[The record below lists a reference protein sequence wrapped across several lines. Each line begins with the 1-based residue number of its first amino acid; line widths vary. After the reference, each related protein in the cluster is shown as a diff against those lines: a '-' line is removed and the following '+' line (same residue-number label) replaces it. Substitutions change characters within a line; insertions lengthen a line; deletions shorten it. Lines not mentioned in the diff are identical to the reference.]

1 MPTVQSIPIA
11 PPAPEK
17 APAAAKAM
25 GGKKAD
31 KSFEDVLS
39 QQKDASDKSQQ
50 KNLET
55 GQETGLVSGSPIA
68 EAKAAATS
76 KPTEKDAS
84 DKSHRKDLETGPAA
98 GLVPGQ
104 AVAVAMAATAA
115 KQTVKG
121 DGHKISAALLN
132 ASGAGP
138 TKKSG
143 LGQLSGGK
151 EEPGSTGAAVLTK
164 GPPAKTPSLED
175 VLKTLGHPAKTAEN
189 GKSRSEG
196 DVQKTAASS
205 DNPKFKISN
214 QNQEKV
220 VAGENLKTAL
230 AGATENAPAG
240 NDKAQVTSIG
250 MDKAFEMASAV
261 RHGRPTLNEKDGQVK
276 PSAEN
281 SGEALSAKGGKG
293 VEAPVA
299 KSLFGK
305 GDSSA
310 IQASAQ
316 MAASG
321 QVQKDL
327 AEPHSPAGGKALHA
341 VRDLNGHG
349 ETDVASL
356 PGRGANA
363 QGEAPK
369 AAVSVPTIGR
379 VQADGRFLQQVRA
392 AGNGIKKDIQDVKL
406 AATADKSGASAPAT
420 GDFSRLIHL
429 QNQPQATPSAGQ
441 FPNSSGN
448 VQLPSGQ
455 AVSENHIL
463 NQVVG
468 QISIGKNHGPS
479 SISIKL
485 HPKELGQIR
494 LDLTVDQTKVK
505 AHLIAQNQQV
515 QDVLERHLPAL
526 RSALQQQGLQ
536 LDHLQVSVDS
546 RQAGSNMFFQQQQQ
560 QQQNSSAFQPRH
572 WTPAAGFSG
581 SSSVSEEVASAS
593 ARGTGGLSL
602 RI

>member
-11 PPAPEK
+11 PPAPEA
-17 APAAAKAM
+17 APAVVKATA
-25 GGKKAD
+25 GKKGD
-31 KSFEDVLS
+31 KNFADVLS
-39 QQKDASDKSQQ
+39 QQKDASDKSH
-50 KNLET
+50 K
-55 GQETGLVSGSPIA
+55 
-68 EAKAAATS
+68 
-76 KPTEKDAS
+76 
-84 DKSHRKDLETGPAA
+84 KDLETASAA

-104 AVAVAMAATAA
+104 TVAAAMAATAA

-132 ASGAGP
+132 ASGAGQ
-138 TKKSG
+138 TKKGG
-143 LGQLSGGK
+143 LGQLPSGK
-151 EEPGSTGAAVLTK
+151 EEPGSTGASVLTK
-164 GPPAKTPSLED
+164 EPPSKTPSLED

-189 GKSRSEG
+189 GKSGSTEHPKMPVVGSRPQSRSEG
-196 DVQKTAASS
+196 DVQKTATSS

-327 AEPHSPAGGKALHA
+327 AEPHSLAGGKALHA
-341 VRDLNGHG
+341 VRVPNGHG

-441 FPNSSGN
+441 SPNSSGN

-485 HPKELGQIR
+485 HPKELGQIK

-560 QQQNSSAFQPRH
+560 QQQQNPSAFQPRH

-581 SSSVSEEVASAS
+581 NSQVSEEVASAS

>member
-1 MPTVQSIPIA
+1 
-11 PPAPEK
+11 
-17 APAAAKAM
+17 M

-31 KSFEDVLS
+31 KSFADVLS
-39 QQKDASDKSQQ
+39 QQKDASDKSHQ
-50 KNLET
+50 
-55 GQETGLVSGSPIA
+55 
-68 EAKAAATS
+68 
-76 KPTEKDAS
+76 
-84 DKSHRKDLETGPAA
+84 KDLEAGPAT

-104 AVAVAMAATAA
+104 AVAVAMVATAS

-132 ASGAGP
+132 ASGAGQ

-143 LGQLSGGK
+143 LGQLPSGK

-164 GPPAKTPSLED
+164 GPPAQTPSLED

-189 GKSRSEG
+189 GKSGSTEHPKMPVAGSRPQSRSEG
-196 DVQKTAASS
+196 DVQKTAVSS
-205 DNPKFKISN
+205 ENPKSKVKY
-214 QNQEKV
+214 QGQEKV
-220 VAGENLKTAL
+220 VASENLKTAL
-230 AGATENAPAG
+230 AGATERASAD

-250 MDKAFEMASAV
+250 LDKAFETESAV
-261 RHGRPTLNEKDGQVK
+261 RHGRPTLNEKDGPVK
-276 PSAEN
+276 TSAEN

-293 VEAPVA
+293 VKAPVA

-305 GDSSA
+305 GDSAA
-310 IQASAQ
+310 IRSSAQ
-316 MAASG
+316 MAVSG
-321 QVQKDL
+321 QVQKDV
-327 AEPHSPAGGKALHA
+327 AEPHSPASGKALHA
-341 VRDLNGHG
+341 VRDFNGHG
-349 ETDVASL
+349 KTEVASL
-356 PGRGANA
+356 PGRGATA

-369 AAVSVPTIGR
+369 VAGSVPTIGR

-392 AGNGIKKDIQDVKL
+392 AGNEIKKDIQDVKL
-406 AATADKSGASAPAT
+406 AATADKSGASAPTT
-420 GDFSRLIHL
+420 GDFGRLIHL
-429 QNQPQATPSAGQ
+429 QNQPQATSNTTQ
-441 FPNSSGN
+441 SSNSSGN

-468 QISIGKNHGPS
+468 QISIDKNHGAS
-479 SISIKL
+479 RISIKL
-485 HPKELGQIR
+485 HPKELGQIK

-560 QQQNSSAFQPRH
+560 QQNPSAYQPRH
-572 WTPAAGFSG
+572 WAPTAGFADRSP
-581 SSSVSEEVASAS
+581 VSEEGSSAS